1 MDRERV
7 VTVSISLRV
16 WSTASLKECQQKV
29 SCVFGRRPILAY
41 RKLYMVFSKSL
52 VRLVCYF
59 RGLNDIRHLQYE
71 SLDYPVNEK
80 NAGKKCSEVM
90 VLSMQKILTID
101 LKESNR
107 AWGISVRRAST

>member
-1 MDRERV
+1 M
-7 VTVSISLRV
+7 SISLRV

-41 RKLYMVFSKSL
+41 RKIVYGIFFSKSL